1 MSAPKIDAGVSLTA
15 ISAHTASLAEI
26 LEILARDGG
35 VIVHDML
42 SPETVTKLRHELGP
56 TSEATAVGPKV
67 DSANVNY
74 FWGEQTKRFTRLA
87 QRSQTYADQVL
98 IHPLLIGVA
107 DALLKPHCA
116 SYWMNTG
123 QMMIVMPSGAPQ
135 YMHRDS
141 DDWPSMCGPTKP
153 ICQISCMFALSDFT
167 AENGATRVAPG
178 SHQWSDFSRA
188 AIDSE
193 ITQAVMPAGSGMIY
207 TGKTMHSAGAN
218 KTKNEARFGLH
229 MSYIYGWLTPEEAGC
244 LGVTE
249 ERAKTFTKQQQQLLG
264 YRCYDASELNG
275 GRLWTVDYEDV
286 PTGLGWPQ

>member
-1 MSAPKIDAGVSLTA
+1 MSAPKIDAGVSLTVV
-15 ISAHTASLAEI
+15 SAKTASLAEI
-26 LEILARDGG
+26 LNILDRDGG
-35 VIVHDML
+35 LIVHDML
-42 SPETVTKLRHELGP
+42 SPQTVASLREELDP
-56 TSEATAVGPKV
+56 TSDSTSVGPKV

-87 QRSQTYADQVL
+87 QRSQTFADQVL
-98 IHPLLIGVA
+98 IHPLLIAIA

-141 DDWPSMCGPTKP
+141 DDWPAMCGPTKP
-153 ICQISCMFALSDFT
+153 VCQISCMFALSDFT

-207 TGKTMHSAGAN
+207 TGKTLHSAGAN
-218 KTKNEARFGLH
+218 KTDVVMLEATLLGIEELATEYMASIEFSGMIREEPSASPSPFREVWNMTKSKSGGA
-229 MSYIYGWLTPEEAGC
+229 GWLVAGVQA
-244 LGVTE
+244 L
-249 ERAKTFTKQQQQLLG
+249 Q
-264 YRCYDASELNG
+264 
-275 GRLWTVDYEDV
+275 
-286 PTGLGWPQ
+286 